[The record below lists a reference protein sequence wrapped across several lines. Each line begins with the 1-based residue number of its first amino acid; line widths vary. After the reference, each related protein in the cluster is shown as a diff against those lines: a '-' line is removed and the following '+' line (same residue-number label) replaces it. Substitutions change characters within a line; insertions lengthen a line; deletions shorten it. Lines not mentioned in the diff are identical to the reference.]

1 VLTAETRRTPR
12 KHGENKEQRKI
23 FSAVNFFPALA
34 FSVSSYK
41 ESRSVRP
48 FAVCGGEAV
57 RFRKGTTMKI
67 TYTGRQVELAPA
79 QLKKL
84 EAQFSKIGK
93 LLDGKRECEAHVILS
108 LERHLHQA
116 EATVNYFNHQ
126 LAGLGSSTD
135 LFTAIHSAA
144 EKLEKQAVKARTKW
158 RDTKRTPRK
167 ETVAA
172 ELEPAAEV
180 EAEGEGEAESGNA
193 HRVHRVNH
201 HQKRKPMT
209 LDEAVMEME
218 KDRSYLVYRDAET
231 DRISVLVRRKDG
243 DFDLIEG

>member
-1 VLTAETRRTPR
+1 
-12 KHGENKEQRKI
+12 
-23 FSAVNFFPALA
+23 
-34 FSVSSYK
+34 
-41 ESRSVRP
+41 
-48 FAVCGGEAV
+48 
-57 RFRKGTTMKI
+57 MKI
-67 TYTGRQVELAPA
+67 TYTGRQVELVPA

-126 LAGLGSSTD
+126 LAGLGSSGD

-167 ETVAA
+167 EESPA
-172 ELEPAAEV
+172 EPEPAAEPEPET
-180 EAEGEGEAESGNA
+180 EAGPA
-193 HRVHRVNH
+193 HRVYHVNH

-209 LDEAVMEME
+209 LEEALMEME
-218 KDRSYLVYRDAET
+218 KDRAYLVYRDTET
-231 DRISVLVRRKDG
+231 DRVSVLVRRRDG